1 MQTTID
7 STRTTLILTRTMPL
21 NARKLSGWSLGGTPG
36 GDRISL
42 WYNFS
47 FSRREKSTE
56 DCGNICTGRSD
67 LVHEALRLRKS
78 ARQRNSFKSLSP
90 METMR
95 LGEKQLIRHA
105 TTDWQEIAYLALKSK
120 NFYNRANYEIR
131 PHFFHTNRIL
141 DYKEMG
147 SGMQSEKLIASYPE
161 RCLNKFCGI

>member
-1 MQTTID
+1 MQRTLD
-7 STRTTLILTRTMPL
+7 STRTTLILTRTIQP
-21 NARKLSGWSLGGTPG
+21 NSRKLLGWSLGGTPG
-36 GDRISL
+36 GDRICL

-67 LVHEALRLRKS
+67 LVPEALRLRKS

-95 LGEKQLIRHA
+95 LVEKHLIRHA
-105 TTDWQEIAYLALKSK
+105 TTDWQEVDDLALKSR

-131 PHFFHTNRIL
+131 PHFFHTN
-141 DYKEMG
+141 
-147 SGMQSEKLIASYPE
+147 
-161 RCLNKFCGI
+161 